1 MTQAPIVIARVLA
14 RLVPDK
20 AMKASMAK
28 PAAIAANQAPMV
40 PCLFREA
47 VVCRLACSAGTSSRA
62 PVARRG
68 SQFMAVHGRR
78 RRPMMTPIRAITAMT
93 PVQNQESA
101 KIVSA
106 ESGPGARWM
115 VVLLIPV
122 R

>member
-1 MTQAPIVIARVLA
+1 MN
-14 RLVPDK
+14 
-20 AMKASMAK
+20 ASMAK
-28 PAAIAANQAPMV
+28 PAARPANQAPMV

-62 PVARRG
+62 AVASSG
-68 SQFMAVHGRR
+68 SQLAAVQGRR
-78 RRPMMTPIRAITAMT
+78 PRLMITPIRAITAME

-106 ESGPGARWM
+106 ASGPGARWIV
-115 VVLLIPV
+115 VVLMPV